1 MIDNGEE
8 GVIVVAGDARSTHQR
23 VSVSTS
29 HRPSHRCGAIY
40 SLLSE
45 EPFICVFRDI
55 LIRIVHYRTW
65 YKNIRINDS
74 KIPILAR

>member
-29 HRPSHRCGAIY
+29 HRPSHRCGAVY
-40 SLLSE
+40 SIVSK
-45 EPFICVFRDI
+45 EPFICVF
-55 LIRIVHYRTW
+55 
-65 YKNIRINDS
+65 S
-74 KIPILAR
+74 